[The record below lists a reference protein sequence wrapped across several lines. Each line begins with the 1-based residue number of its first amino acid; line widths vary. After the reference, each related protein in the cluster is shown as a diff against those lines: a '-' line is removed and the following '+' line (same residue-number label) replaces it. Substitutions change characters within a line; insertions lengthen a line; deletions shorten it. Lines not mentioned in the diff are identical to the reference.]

1 MKINSK
7 IECHLSCLECSGGG
21 INDCLSCNNN
31 LYFYFGQ
38 CLGECPVGYYQE
50 SSSFQCNI
58 CPQTCLSC
66 SSGIPFFFFFFFFLN
81 IILLILL
88 FSFSK
93 KRINLYIMCLRTFTL

>member
-66 SSGIPFFFFFFFFLN
+66 SSGNLFIYY
-81 IILLILL
+81 LIL
-88 FSFSK
+88 
-93 KRINLYIMCLRTFTL
+93 